1 MGAMGERR
9 KGWPAAAAAILAG
22 LSLGLSSPVLA
33 AAAKPVPQPVTTL
46 IAAPGAPFLGLGA
59 FDLGALG
66 YVVEEFIVSGT
77 ATSYKLTGEPTPDGA
92 WTAEPADTAP
102 YATRIVVVRPKD
114 PKKFKG
120 TAAVEW
126 LNVTGGLDAGPDW
139 TYSHREILRSGMAYV
154 GVSAQKVGVEGGQ
167 SLGGAGMPLKKANP
181 ARYGNLVHPG
191 DQFSFDIFSQ
201 AGEAVKHG
209 HVLGPLKARRV
220 LATGESQSAV
230 FMTTYIDAIDPI
242 AKVYDGFYVHSRFGG
257 APRPEAAA
265 MRGGP
270 NGRPGPA
277 GVKLRA
283 DLRVPVMTLISE
295 TDLIGTGLSGFW
307 NADQPDNAKLRI
319 WEMPGTAHVDNYM
332 FMVGALD
339 NGSAPLE
346 KIAALWKP
354 TDALLGAK
362 MAHPINSAPQHHYV
376 AVAAMAALDRWVST
390 GKAPPKAPRMDTEP
404 PAKAGDAPKLV
415 ADAQGNTKGGIRTP
429 WVDAPT
435 ARLSGF
441 GNTGGPFGFL
451 VGTTEPFDAAT
462 LARLY
467 PGGKAEYLK
476 RFDASLDRAVKG
488 GFILKADAPEIR
500 ALAAENWPAG

>member
-1 MGAMGERR
+1 MDTR
-9 KGWPAAAAAILAG
+9 GWPTALAAAMAA
-22 LSLGLSSPVLA
+22 LSLGLSGPARA
-33 AAAKPVPQPVTTL
+33 AVAQPTTTL
-46 IAAPGAPFLGLGA
+46 ITAPGTPFLGLGA

-66 YVVEEFIVSGT
+66 YVVEEYIVSGT
-77 ATSYKLTGEPTPDGA
+77 ATSYKLKGEATSDGA
-92 WTAEPADTAP
+92 WTAEPAGTAP

-114 PKKFKG
+114 PKAFKG
-120 TAAVEW
+120 TVAMEW

-139 TYSHREILRSGMAYV
+139 TYTHREMLRSGMAYV

-167 SLGGAGMPLKKANP
+167 SLGGAGMPLKKQNP
-181 ARYGNLVHPG
+181 ARYGSLAHPG
-191 DQFSFDIFSQ
+191 DIYAFDMFSQ
-201 AGEAVKHG
+201 AGAAVKSG
-209 HVLGPLKARRV
+209 KVLGPLKARHV
-220 LATGESQSAV
+220 IATGESQSAV

-257 APRPEAAA
+257 APPPEAAS

-270 NGRPGPA
+270 NGRPGPS

-307 NADQPDNAKLRI
+307 TADQPDNAKLRI

-332 FMVGALD
+332 FMVGAFD

-346 KIAALWKP
+346 KIAAQWKP

-376 AVAAMAALDRWVST
+376 GEAAIAALDRWVSA
-390 GKAPPKAPRMDTEP
+390 GKAPPKAPRMAVTP
-404 PAKAGDAPKLV
+404 AAKAGDPPSLV
-415 ADAQGNTKGGIRTP
+415 LDAQGNTEGGIRTP

-435 ARLSGF
+435 AKLSGF

-451 VGTTEPFDAAT
+451 VGTTAPFDAAT

-476 RFDASLDRAVKG
+476 KFDASLANAVKA
-488 GFILKADAPEIR
+488 GFILAADQAEIR
-500 ALAAENWPAG
+500 ALAAAGWPGS